1 MYRIDANIAWLA
13 IGLRFATFADLRR
26 LGLGFFKVTPVPGIG
41 NRLSQVVQMAH
52 RDRGK
57 RGVLRLS
64 KDLTGP
70 FTQLLDGGSTGC
82 AWLITSHAAI
92 KARSSS

>member
-1 MYRIDANIAWLA
+1 M
-13 IGLRFATFADLRR
+13 GLRFATFADLRR
-26 LGLGFFKVTPVPGIG
+26 LGLGFFKVTPVPSIG

-70 FTQLLDGGSTGC
+70 LTQLLDRRTTGC
-82 AWLITSHAAI
+82 VVALIHRCQQADILLAVL
-92 KARSSS
+92 